1 MEVTF
6 LTQGIK
12 EYERVTDLFYRSRIK
27 EEFDDG
33 EECLV
38 TLKDRSVEPTDDE
51 LEWYEM
57 AFGEKRNIMKI
68 KMRYIPGATLNQ
80 ERQALNA
87 KKYDFWVN
95 FKYEM
100 FPEMEEEGFDKTKYV
115 GRQILLEEEYAD
127 EGDGIEYVAEFDY
140 PYGTYTTELCY
151 SNANEEDA
159 ELKPLKFEENAE
171 LGYFRAS
178 HTPVPVSEQQ

>member
-1 MEVTF
+1 
-6 LTQGIK
+6 
-12 EYERVTDLFYRSRIK
+12 
-27 EEFDDG
+27 
-33 EECLV
+33 
-38 TLKDRSVEPTDDE
+38 
-51 LEWYEM
+51 
-57 AFGEKRNIMKI
+57 
-68 KMRYIPGATLNQ
+68 
-80 ERQALNA
+80 
-87 KKYDFWVN
+87 
-95 FKYEM
+95 M

-127 EGDGIEYVAEFDY
+127 EGDGVEYVAEFDY

-178 HTPVPVSEQQ
+178 HTPVPVSE